1 MRAIFSEGCHVATR
15 LASRSAG
22 LHANC
27 MWAAPLADTCDT
39 RGACRPPTH
48 KAFTHKVFA
57 GRCEKKS
64 GSKLKKNLQRRRKVY
79 ASALYGFCGTNA
91 RIKKCTHKLL
101 SLLCEKNLRGK
112 ISNPTWIATETD
124 ATKIP
129 LVWQIGCN
137 KICHWEMLYTTAGP
151 FPRVGE
157 AAHESGAMEDNATSR
172 RECVL
177 RGFA

>member
-1 MRAIFSEGCHVATR
+1 MLLRVLPAAAQSCMRTACGRLPSQTRATR
-15 LASRSAG
+15 AALVGPLRIKRSRIKFSQV
-22 LHANC
+22 
-27 MWAAPLADTCDT
+27 
-39 RGACRPPTH
+39 GA
-48 KAFTHKVFA
+48 KKIWVEV
-57 GRCEKKS
+57 EKK
-64 GSKLKKNLQRRRKVY
+64 LQRRRKVY
-79 ASALYGFCGTNA
+79 ASALYGFCETNA
-91 RIKKCTHKLL
+91 RINKCTHKLL

-151 FPRVGE
+151 FPRAGE

-177 RGFA
+177 REMA